1 MRKIKKDLEFYTV
14 DVFSNKIF
22 GGNPLAVF
30 TNTDNISDDLMQ
42 SIASEINYSETVFIQ
57 KPKNKD
63 NTAKVK
69 IFTPKNELPFA
80 GHPNVGAGFLLGCF
94 PDLIPGKYSKNK
106 MVFEEIAGLVN
117 VIPQYNGATVVGSK
131 IEAPNKFHKL
141 ETVPTSAIQNCIETN
156 EGSIITSNDPPVVAG
171 VGLDFV
177 IAEVQNK
184 EILNNARCN
193 ISAFSDAN
201 KNFSYGDDFFSLMIY
216 YRGDQQNIFARV
228 FAPLSGIVEDAA
240 TGSAC
245 GALGALLASQNNDT
259 NNKYNYKIH
268 QGEMIGRP
276 SLINV
281 SILKEKGQIKRT
293 YISGECVLVS
303 KGNFFI

>member
-1 MRKIKKDLEFYTV
+1 MDLEFYTV

-22 GGNPLAVF
+22 GGNPLAIF
-30 TNTDNISDDLMQ
+30 TNTDDISTDLMQ
-42 SIASEINYSETVFIQ
+42 SIASEVNYSETVFIQ

-80 GHPNVGAGFLLGCF
+80 GHPNVGAGFLLSCF
-94 PDLIPGKYSKNK
+94 PNLIPGNYSKNK

-156 EGSIITSNDPPVVAG
+156 EGSIVTSNDPPVVAG

-193 ISAFSDAN
+193 ISAFSEAD

-216 YRGDQQNIFARV
+216 YRGNQQNIFARV

-245 GALGALLASQNNDT
+245 GALGALLASQNNDR

-281 SILKEKGQIKRT
+281 SILKEKDQIKRT

>member
-1 MRKIKKDLEFYTV
+1 MDLEFYTV

-22 GGNPLAVF
+22 GGNPLAIF
-30 TNTDNISDDLMQ
+30 TNTDDISTDLMQ
-42 SIASEINYSETVFIQ
+42 SIASEVNYSETVFIQ

-80 GHPNVGAGFLLGCF
+80 GHPNVGAGFLLSCF
-94 PDLIPGKYSKNK
+94 PNLIPGNYSKNK

-177 IAEVQNK
+177 IAEVQNE

-193 ISAFSDAN
+193 ISAFSEAD

-216 YRGDQQNIFARV
+216 YRGNQQNIFARV

-245 GALGALLASQNNDT
+245 GALGALLASQNNDR
-259 NNKYNYKIH
+259 NNKYNYKIY

>member
-1 MRKIKKDLEFYTV
+1 MDLEFYTV

-22 GGNPLAVF
+22 GGNPLAIF
-30 TNTDNISDDLMQ
+30 TNTDDISTDLMQ
-42 SIASEINYSETVFIQ
+42 SIASEVNYSETVFIQ

-80 GHPNVGAGFLLGCF
+80 GHPNVGAGFLLSCF
-94 PDLIPGKYSKNK
+94 PNLIPGNYSKNK

-156 EGSIITSNDPPVVAG
+156 EGSIVTSNDPPVVAG

-193 ISAFSDAN
+193 ISAFSEAD

-216 YRGDQQNIFARV
+216 YRGNQQNIFARV

-245 GALGALLASQNNDT
+245 GALGALLASQNSDR

-281 SILKEKGQIKRT
+281 SILKEKDQIRRT

>member
-1 MRKIKKDLEFYTV
+1 MDLEFYTV

-22 GGNPLAVF
+22 GGNPLAIF
-30 TNTDNISDDLMQ
+30 TNTDDISTDLMQ
-42 SIASEINYSETVFIQ
+42 SIASEVNYSETVFIQ

-80 GHPNVGAGFLLGCF
+80 GHPNVGAGFLLSCF
-94 PDLIPGKYSKNK
+94 PNLIPGNYSKNK

-177 IAEVQNK
+177 IAEVQNE

-193 ISAFSDAN
+193 ISAFSEAD
-201 KNFSYGDDFFSLMIY
+201 KNFSYGEDFFSLMIY
-216 YRGDQQNIFARV
+216 YRGNQQNIFARV

-245 GALGALLASQNNDT
+245 GALGALLASQNNDR

-281 SILKEKGQIKRT
+281 SILKEKDQIRRT

>member
-1 MRKIKKDLEFYTV
+1 MDLEFYTV

-22 GGNPLAVF
+22 GGNPLAIF
-30 TNTDNISDDLMQ
+30 TNTDDISTDLMQ
-42 SIASEINYSETVFIQ
+42 SIASEVNYSETVFIQ

-80 GHPNVGAGFLLGCF
+80 GHPNVGAGFLLSCF
-94 PDLIPGKYSKNK
+94 PNLIPGNYSKNK

-156 EGSIITSNDPPVVAG
+156 EGSIVTSNDPPVVAG

-177 IAEVQNK
+177 IAEVQNE

-193 ISAFSDAN
+193 ISAFSEAD

-216 YRGDQQNIFARV
+216 YRGNQQNIFARV

-245 GALGALLASQNNDT
+245 GALGALLASQNNDR

>member
-1 MRKIKKDLEFYTV
+1 MDLEFYTV

-22 GGNPLAVF
+22 GGNPLAIF
-30 TNTDNISDDLMQ
+30 TNTDDISTDLMQ
-42 SIASEINYSETVFIQ
+42 SIASEVNYSETVFIQ

-80 GHPNVGAGFLLGCF
+80 GHPNVGAGFLLSCF
-94 PDLIPGKYSKNK
+94 PNLIPGNYSKNK

-117 VIPQYNGATVVGSK
+117 VIPQYNGTTVVGSK

-141 ETVPTSAIQNCIETN
+141 ETVPTSVIQNCIETN

-177 IAEVQNK
+177 IAEVQNE

-193 ISAFSDAN
+193 ISAFSEAD

-216 YRGDQQNIFARV
+216 YRGNQQNIFARV

-245 GALGALLASQNNDT
+245 GALGALLASQNNDR

-303 KGNFFI
+303 RGNFFI

>member
-1 MRKIKKDLEFYTV
+1 MDLEFYTV

-22 GGNPLAVF
+22 GGNPLAIF
-30 TNTDNISDDLMQ
+30 TNTDDISTDLMQ
-42 SIASEINYSETVFIQ
+42 SIASEVNYSETVFIQ

-63 NTAKVK
+63 NTAKVR

-80 GHPNVGAGFLLGCF
+80 GHPNVGAGFLLSCF
-94 PDLIPGKYSKNK
+94 PNLIPGKYSKNK

-141 ETVPTSAIQNCIETN
+141 ETVPTTAIQNCIETN

-193 ISAFSDAN
+193 ISAFSEAD
-201 KNFSYGDDFFSLMIY
+201 KNFSYGEDFFSLMIY
-216 YRGDQQNIFARV
+216 YRGNQQNIFARV

-245 GALGALLASQNNDT
+245 GALGALLASQNNDR

>member
-1 MRKIKKDLEFYTV
+1 MDLEFYTV

-22 GGNPLAVF
+22 GGNPLAIF
-30 TNTDNISDDLMQ
+30 TNTDDISTDLMQ
-42 SIASEINYSETVFIQ
+42 SIASEVNYSETVFIQ

-80 GHPNVGAGFLLGCF
+80 GHPNVGAGFLLSCF
-94 PDLIPGKYSKNK
+94 PNLIPGNYSKNK

-177 IAEVQNK
+177 IAEVQNE

-193 ISAFSDAN
+193 ISAFSEAD

-216 YRGDQQNIFARV
+216 YRGNQQNIFARV

-245 GALGALLASQNNDT
+245 GALGALLASQNSDR

-268 QGEMIGRP
+268 QGEMIGKP

-281 SILKEKGQIKRT
+281 SILKEKDQIRRT

>member
-1 MRKIKKDLEFYTV
+1 MDLEFYTV

-22 GGNPLAVF
+22 GGNPLAIF
-30 TNTDNISDDLMQ
+30 TNTDDISTDLMQ
-42 SIASEINYSETVFIQ
+42 SIASEVNYSETVFIQ

-80 GHPNVGAGFLLGCF
+80 GHPNVGAGFLLSCF
-94 PDLIPGKYSKNK
+94 PNLIPGNYSKNK

-117 VIPQYNGATVVGSK
+117 VIPQYNGNTVVGSK

-141 ETVPTSAIQNCIETN
+141 ETVPTTAIQNCIETN

-193 ISAFSDAN
+193 ISAFSEAD

-216 YRGDQQNIFARV
+216 YRGNQQNIFARV

>member
-1 MRKIKKDLEFYTV
+1 MDLEFYTV

-22 GGNPLAVF
+22 GGNPLAIF
-30 TNTDNISDDLMQ
+30 TNTDDISTDLMQ
-42 SIASEINYSETVFIQ
+42 SIASEVNYSETVFIQ

-80 GHPNVGAGFLLGCF
+80 GHPNVGAGFLLSCF
-94 PDLIPGKYSKNK
+94 PNLIPGNYSKNK

-141 ETVPTSAIQNCIETN
+141 ETVPTSTIQNCIETN

-177 IAEVQNK
+177 IAEVQNE

-193 ISAFSDAN
+193 ISAFSEAD

-216 YRGDQQNIFARV
+216 YRGNQQNIFARV

-245 GALGALLASQNNDT
+245 GALGALLASQNNDR
-259 NNKYNYKIH
+259 NNKYNYKIY

>member
-1 MRKIKKDLEFYTV
+1 MDLEFYTV

-22 GGNPLAVF
+22 GGNPLAIF
-30 TNTDNISDDLMQ
+30 TNTDDISTDLMQ
-42 SIASEINYSETVFIQ
+42 SIASEVNYSETVFIQ

-80 GHPNVGAGFLLGCF
+80 GHPNVGAGFLLSCF
-94 PDLIPGKYSKNK
+94 PNLIPGKYSRNK

-193 ISAFSDAN
+193 ISAFSEAD

-216 YRGDQQNIFARV
+216 YRGNQQNIFARV

-245 GALGALLASQNNDT
+245 GALGALLASQNNDR

>member
-1 MRKIKKDLEFYTV
+1 MDLEFYTV

-22 GGNPLAVF
+22 GGNPLAIF
-30 TNTDNISDDLMQ
+30 TNTDDISSDLMQ
-42 SIASEINYSETVFIQ
+42 SIASEVNYSETVFIQ

-80 GHPNVGAGFLLGCF
+80 GHPNVGAGFLLSCF
-94 PDLIPGKYSKNK
+94 PNLIPGNYSKNK

-177 IAEVQNK
+177 IAEVQNE

-193 ISAFSDAN
+193 ISAFSEAD

-216 YRGDQQNIFARV
+216 YRGNQQNIFARV

-245 GALGALLASQNNDT
+245 GALGALLASQNNDR

>member
-1 MRKIKKDLEFYTV
+1 MDLEFYTV

-22 GGNPLAVF
+22 GGNPLAIF
-30 TNTDNISDDLMQ
+30 TNTDDISTDLMQ
-42 SIASEINYSETVFIQ
+42 SIASEVNYSETVFIQ

-80 GHPNVGAGFLLGCF
+80 GHPNVGAGFLLSCF
-94 PDLIPGKYSKNK
+94 PNLIPGNYSKNK

-141 ETVPTSAIQNCIETN
+141 ETVPTTAIQNCIETN

-177 IAEVQNK
+177 IAEVQNE

-193 ISAFSDAN
+193 ISAFSEAD
-201 KNFSYGDDFFSLMIY
+201 KNFSYGEDFFSLMIY
-216 YRGDQQNIFARV
+216 YRGNQQNIFARV

-245 GALGALLASQNNDT
+245 GALGALLASQSNDR

>member
-1 MRKIKKDLEFYTV
+1 MDLEFYTV

-22 GGNPLAVF
+22 GGNPLAIF
-30 TNTDNISDDLMQ
+30 TNTDDISTDLMQ
-42 SIASEINYSETVFIQ
+42 SIASEVNYSETVFIQ

-80 GHPNVGAGFLLGCF
+80 GHPNVGAGFLLSCF
-94 PDLIPGKYSKNK
+94 PNLIPGNYSKNK

-177 IAEVQNK
+177 IAEVQNE

-193 ISAFSDAN
+193 ISAFSEAD

-216 YRGDQQNIFARV
+216 YRGNQQNIFARV

-245 GALGALLASQNNDT
+245 GALGALLASQNSDR

-281 SILKEKGQIKRT
+281 SILKEKDQIRRT

>member
-1 MRKIKKDLEFYTV
+1 MDLEFYTV

-22 GGNPLAVF
+22 GGNPLAIF
-30 TNTDNISDDLMQ
+30 TNTDDISTDLMQ
-42 SIASEINYSETVFIQ
+42 SIASEVNYSETVFIQ

-80 GHPNVGAGFLLGCF
+80 GHPNVGAGFLLSCF
-94 PDLIPGKYSKNK
+94 PNLIPGNYSKNK

-193 ISAFSDAN
+193 ISAFSEAD

-216 YRGDQQNIFARV
+216 YRGNQQNIFARV

-245 GALGALLASQNNDT
+245 GALGALLASQNNDR
-259 NNKYNYKIH
+259 NNIYNYKIH

>member
-1 MRKIKKDLEFYTV
+1 MDLEFYTV

-22 GGNPLAVF
+22 GGNPLAIF
-30 TNTDNISDDLMQ
+30 TNTDDISTDLMQ
-42 SIASEINYSETVFIQ
+42 SIASEVNYSETVFIQ

-80 GHPNVGAGFLLGCF
+80 GHPNVGAGFLLSYF
-94 PDLIPGKYSKNK
+94 PNLIPGNYSKNK

-177 IAEVQNK
+177 IAEVQNE

-193 ISAFSDAN
+193 ISAFSEAD

-216 YRGDQQNIFARV
+216 YRGNQQNIFARV

-245 GALGALLASQNNDT
+245 GALGALLASQNNDR

>member
-1 MRKIKKDLEFYTV
+1 MDLEFYTV

-22 GGNPLAVF
+22 GGNPLAIF
-30 TNTDNISDDLMQ
+30 TNTDDISTDLMQ
-42 SIASEINYSETVFIQ
+42 SIASEVNYSETVFIQ

-80 GHPNVGAGFLLGCF
+80 GHPNVGAGFLLSCF
-94 PDLIPGKYSKNK
+94 PNLIPGNYSKNK

-193 ISAFSDAN
+193 ISAFSEAD

-216 YRGDQQNIFARV
+216 YRGNQQNIFARV

-245 GALGALLASQNNDT
+245 GALGALLASQNNDR

-281 SILKEKGQIKRT
+281 SILKEKDQIRRT

>member
-1 MRKIKKDLEFYTV
+1 MDLEFYTV

-22 GGNPLAVF
+22 GGNPLAIF
-30 TNTDNISDDLMQ
+30 TNTDDISTDLMQ
-42 SIASEINYSETVFIQ
+42 SIASEVNYSETVFIQ

-80 GHPNVGAGFLLGCF
+80 GHPNVGAGFLLSCF
-94 PDLIPGKYSKNK
+94 PNLIPGNYYKNK

-141 ETVPTSAIQNCIETN
+141 ETVPTSVIQNCIEIN

-177 IAEVQNK
+177 IAEVQNE

-193 ISAFSDAN
+193 ISVFSEAD

-216 YRGDQQNIFARV
+216 YRGNQQNIFARV

-245 GALGALLASQNNDT
+245 GALGALLASQNNNR

>member
-1 MRKIKKDLEFYTV
+1 MDLEFYTV

-22 GGNPLAVF
+22 GGNPLAIF
-30 TNTDNISDDLMQ
+30 TNTDDISTDLMQ
-42 SIASEINYSETVFIQ
+42 SIASEVNYSETVFIQ

-80 GHPNVGAGFLLGCF
+80 GHPNVGAGFLLSCF
-94 PDLIPGKYSKNK
+94 PNLIPGNYSKNK

-156 EGSIITSNDPPVVAG
+156 EGSIVTSNDPPVVAG

-193 ISAFSDAN
+193 ISAFSEAD

-216 YRGDQQNIFARV
+216 YRGNQQNIFARV

-245 GALGALLASQNNDT
+245 GALGALLASQNNDR

-281 SILKEKGQIKRT
+281 SILKEKDQIRRT

>member
-1 MRKIKKDLEFYTV
+1 MDLEFYTV

-22 GGNPLAVF
+22 GGNPLAIF
-30 TNTDNISDDLMQ
+30 TNTDDISTDLMQ
-42 SIASEINYSETVFIQ
+42 SIASEVNYSETVFIQ

-63 NTAKVK
+63 NTAKVR

-80 GHPNVGAGFLLGCF
+80 GHPNVGTGFLLSCF
-94 PDLIPGKYSKNK
+94 PNLIPGNYSKNK

-156 EGSIITSNDPPVVAG
+156 EGSIITSNDLPVVAG

-193 ISAFSDAN
+193 ISAFSEAD

-216 YRGDQQNIFARV
+216 YRGNQQNIFARV

-245 GALGALLASQNNDT
+245 GALGALLASQNNDR

-281 SILKEKGQIKRT
+281 SILKEKDQIKRT

>member
-1 MRKIKKDLEFYTV
+1 MDLEFYTV

-22 GGNPLAVF
+22 GGNPLAIF
-30 TNTDNISDDLMQ
+30 TNTDDISSDLMQ
-42 SIASEINYSETVFIQ
+42 SIASEVNYSETVFIQ

-63 NTAKVK
+63 NTAKVR

-80 GHPNVGAGFLLGCF
+80 GHPNVGAGFLLSCF
-94 PDLIPGKYSKNK
+94 PNLIPGNYSKNK

-141 ETVPTSAIQNCIETN
+141 ETVPTSVIQNCIETN

-193 ISAFSDAN
+193 ISAFSDAD

-216 YRGDQQNIFARV
+216 YRGNQQNIFARV

-245 GALGALLASQNNDT
+245 GALGALLASQNNDR

-268 QGEMIGRP
+268 QGGIIGRP

>member
-1 MRKIKKDLEFYTV
+1 MDLEFYTV

-22 GGNPLAVF
+22 GGNPLAIF
-30 TNTDNISDDLMQ
+30 TNTDDISTDLMQ
-42 SIASEINYSETVFIQ
+42 SIASEVNYSETVFIQ

-80 GHPNVGAGFLLGCF
+80 GHPNVGAGFLLSCF
-94 PDLIPGKYSKNK
+94 PNLIPGNYSKNK

-141 ETVPTSAIQNCIETN
+141 ETVPTSTIQNCIETN

-193 ISAFSDAN
+193 ISAFSEAD
-201 KNFSYGDDFFSLMIY
+201 KNFSYGEDFFSLMIY
-216 YRGDQQNIFARV
+216 YRGNQQNIFARV

-245 GALGALLASQNNDT
+245 GALGALLASQNNDR

>member
-1 MRKIKKDLEFYTV
+1 MDLEFYTV

-22 GGNPLAVF
+22 GGNPLAIF
-30 TNTDNISDDLMQ
+30 TNTDDISTDLMQ
-42 SIASEINYSETVFIQ
+42 SIASEVNYSETVFIQ

-80 GHPNVGAGFLLGCF
+80 GHPNVGAGFLLSCF
-94 PDLIPGKYSKNK
+94 PNLIPGKYSKNK
-106 MVFEEIAGLVN
+106 IVFEEIAGLVN

-193 ISAFSDAN
+193 ISAFSEAD
-201 KNFSYGDDFFSLMIY
+201 KNFSYGEDFFSLMIY
-216 YRGDQQNIFARV
+216 YRGNQQNIFARV

>member
-1 MRKIKKDLEFYTV
+1 MDLEFYTV

-22 GGNPLAVF
+22 GGNPLAIF
-30 TNTDNISDDLMQ
+30 TNTDDISTDLMQ
-42 SIASEINYSETVFIQ
+42 SIASEVNYSETVFIQ

-80 GHPNVGAGFLLGCF
+80 GHPNVGAGFLLSCF
-94 PDLIPGKYSKNK
+94 PNLIPGNYSKNK

-193 ISAFSDAN
+193 ISAFSEAD
-201 KNFSYGDDFFSLMIY
+201 KNFSYGEDFFSLMIY
-216 YRGDQQNIFARV
+216 YRGNQQNIFARV

-245 GALGALLASQNNDT
+245 GALGALLASQNNDR

-281 SILKEKGQIKRT
+281 SILKEKDQIRRT

>member
-1 MRKIKKDLEFYTV
+1 MDLEFYTV

-22 GGNPLAVF
+22 GGNPLAIF
-30 TNTDNISDDLMQ
+30 TNTDDISSDLMQ
-42 SIASEINYSETVFIQ
+42 SIASEVNYSETVFIQ

-63 NTAKVK
+63 NTAKVR

-80 GHPNVGAGFLLGCF
+80 GHPNVGAGFLLSCF
-94 PDLIPGKYSKNK
+94 PNLIPGNYSKNK

-177 IAEVQNK
+177 IAEVQNE

-193 ISAFSDAN
+193 ISAFSEAD

-216 YRGDQQNIFARV
+216 YRGNQQNIFARV

-245 GALGALLASQNNDT
+245 GALGALLASQSNDR

>member
-1 MRKIKKDLEFYTV
+1 MDLEFYTV

-22 GGNPLAVF
+22 GGNPLAIF
-30 TNTDNISDDLMQ
+30 TNTDNISTDLMQ
-42 SIASEINYSETVFIQ
+42 SIASEVNYSETVFIQ

-80 GHPNVGAGFLLGCF
+80 GHPNVGAGFLLSCF
-94 PDLIPGKYSKNK
+94 PNLIPGNYSKNK

-193 ISAFSDAN
+193 ISAFSEAD

-216 YRGDQQNIFARV
+216 YRGNQQNIFARV

-245 GALGALLASQNNDT
+245 GALGALLASQNNDR

-281 SILKEKGQIKRT
+281 SILKEKDQIKRT

>member
-1 MRKIKKDLEFYTV
+1 MDLEFYTV

-22 GGNPLAVF
+22 GGNPLAIF
-30 TNTDNISDDLMQ
+30 TDTDDISTDLMQ
-42 SIASEINYSETVFIQ
+42 SIASEVNYSETVFIQ

-80 GHPNVGAGFLLGCF
+80 GHPNVGAGFLLSCF
-94 PDLIPGKYSKNK
+94 PNLIPGNYSKNK

-141 ETVPTSAIQNCIETN
+141 ETVPTTAIQNCIETN

-177 IAEVQNK
+177 IAEVQNE

-193 ISAFSDAN
+193 ISAFSEAD

-216 YRGDQQNIFARV
+216 YRGNQQNIFARV

-245 GALGALLASQNNDT
+245 GALGALLASQNSDR

>member
-1 MRKIKKDLEFYTV
+1 MDLEFYTV

-22 GGNPLAVF
+22 GGNPLAIF
-30 TNTDNISDDLMQ
+30 TNTDNISTDLMQ
-42 SIASEINYSETVFIQ
+42 SIASEVNYSETVFIQ

-80 GHPNVGAGFLLGCF
+80 GHPNVGAGFLLSCF
-94 PDLIPGKYSKNK
+94 PNLIPGNYSKNK

-193 ISAFSDAN
+193 ISAFSEAD

-216 YRGDQQNIFARV
+216 YRGNQQNIFARV

-245 GALGALLASQNNDT
+245 GALGALLASQNSDR

>member
-1 MRKIKKDLEFYTV
+1 MDLEFYTV

-22 GGNPLAVF
+22 GGNPLAIF
-30 TNTDNISDDLMQ
+30 TNTDDISTDLMQ
-42 SIASEINYSETVFIQ
+42 SIASEVNYSETVFIQ

-80 GHPNVGAGFLLGCF
+80 GHPNVGAGFLLSCF
-94 PDLIPGKYSKNK
+94 PNLIPGKYSKNK
-106 MVFEEIAGLVN
+106 MVLEEIAGLVN

-193 ISAFSDAN
+193 ISAFSEAD

-216 YRGDQQNIFARV
+216 YRGNQQNIFARV

-245 GALGALLASQNNDT
+245 GALGALLASQNNDR
-259 NNKYNYKIH
+259 NNKYNYKIY

-293 YISGECVLVS
+293 YISGECVFCLLYTS
-303 KGNFFI
+303 PSPRD

>member
-1 MRKIKKDLEFYTV
+1 MDLEFYTV

-22 GGNPLAVF
+22 GGNPLAIF
-30 TNTDNISDDLMQ
+30 TNTDDISTDLMQ
-42 SIASEINYSETVFIQ
+42 SIASEVNYSETVFIQ

-80 GHPNVGAGFLLGCF
+80 GHPNVGAGFLLSCF
-94 PDLIPGKYSKNK
+94 PNLIPGNYSKNK

-156 EGSIITSNDPPVVAG
+156 EGSIITSNDQPVVAG

-193 ISAFSDAN
+193 ISAFSEAD

-216 YRGDQQNIFARV
+216 YRGNQQNIFARV

-245 GALGALLASQNNDT
+245 GALGALLASQNSDR

-281 SILKEKGQIKRT
+281 SILKEKDQIRRT

>member
-1 MRKIKKDLEFYTV
+1 MDLEFYTV

-22 GGNPLAVF
+22 GGNPLAIF
-30 TNTDNISDDLMQ
+30 TNTDDISTDLMQ
-42 SIASEINYSETVFIQ
+42 SIASEVNYSETVFIQ

-80 GHPNVGAGFLLGCF
+80 GHPNVGAGFLLSYF
-94 PDLIPGKYSKNK
+94 PNLIPGNCSKNK

-193 ISAFSDAN
+193 ISAFSEAD
-201 KNFSYGDDFFSLMIY
+201 KNFSYGQDFFSLMIY
-216 YRGDQQNIFARV
+216 YRGNQQNIFARV

-245 GALGALLASQNNDT
+245 GALGALLASQNNDR

>member
-1 MRKIKKDLEFYTV
+1 MDLEFYTV

-22 GGNPLAVF
+22 GGNPLAIF
-30 TNTDNISDDLMQ
+30 TNTDDISTDLMQ
-42 SIASEINYSETVFIQ
+42 SIASEVNYSETVFIQ

-63 NTAKVK
+63 NTAKVR

-80 GHPNVGAGFLLGCF
+80 GHPNVGAGFLLSCF
-94 PDLIPGKYSKNK
+94 PNLIPGNYSKNK

-193 ISAFSDAN
+193 ISAFSEAD

-216 YRGDQQNIFARV
+216 YRGNQQNIFARV

-245 GALGALLASQNNDT
+245 GALGALLASQNNDR

>member
-1 MRKIKKDLEFYTV
+1 MDLEFYTV

-22 GGNPLAVF
+22 GGNPLAIF
-30 TNTDNISDDLMQ
+30 TNTDDISTDLMQ
-42 SIASEINYSETVFIQ
+42 SIASEVNYSETVFIQ

-80 GHPNVGAGFLLGCF
+80 GHPNVGAGFLLSCF
-94 PDLIPGKYSKNK
+94 PNLIPGNYSKNK

-156 EGSIITSNDPPVVAG
+156 EGSIITSNDQPVVAG

-193 ISAFSDAN
+193 ISAFSEAD

-216 YRGDQQNIFARV
+216 YRGNQQNIFARV

-245 GALGALLASQNNDT
+245 GALGALLASQSNDR
-259 NNKYNYKIH
+259 NNKYNYKVH

>member
-1 MRKIKKDLEFYTV
+1 MDLEFYTV

-22 GGNPLAVF
+22 GGNPLAIF
-30 TNTDNISDDLMQ
+30 TNTDDISIDLMQ
-42 SIASEINYSETVFIQ
+42 SIASEVNYSETVFIQ

-80 GHPNVGAGFLLGCF
+80 GHPNVGAGFLLSCF
-94 PDLIPGKYSKNK
+94 PNLIPGNYSKNK

-156 EGSIITSNDPPVVAG
+156 EGSIITSNDQPVVAG

-193 ISAFSDAN
+193 ISAFSEAD

-216 YRGDQQNIFARV
+216 YRGNQQNIFARV

-245 GALGALLASQNNDT
+245 GALGALLASQNSDR

>member
-1 MRKIKKDLEFYTV
+1 MDLEFYTV

-22 GGNPLAVF
+22 GGNPLAIF
-30 TNTDNISDDLMQ
+30 TNTDDISTDLMQ
-42 SIASEINYSETVFIQ
+42 SIASEVNYSETVFIQ

-80 GHPNVGAGFLLGCF
+80 GHPNVGAGFLLSCF
-94 PDLIPGKYSKNK
+94 PNLIPGNYSKNK

-141 ETVPTSAIQNCIETN
+141 ETVPTTAIQNCIETN

-177 IAEVQNK
+177 IAEVQNE

-193 ISAFSDAN
+193 ISAFSEAD
-201 KNFSYGDDFFSLMIY
+201 KNFSYGEDFFSLMIY
-216 YRGDQQNIFARV
+216 YRGNQQNIFARV

-245 GALGALLASQNNDT
+245 GALGALLASQNNDR

>member
-1 MRKIKKDLEFYTV
+1 MDLEFYTV

-22 GGNPLAVF
+22 GGNPLAIF
-30 TNTDNISDDLMQ
+30 TNTDDISTDLMQ
-42 SIASEINYSETVFIQ
+42 SIASEVNYSETVFIQ

-80 GHPNVGAGFLLGCF
+80 GHPNVGAGFLLSCF
-94 PDLIPGKYSKNK
+94 PNLIPGNYSKNK

-193 ISAFSDAN
+193 ISAFSEAD
-201 KNFSYGDDFFSLMIY
+201 KNFSYGEDFFSLMIY
-216 YRGDQQNIFARV
+216 YRGNQQNIFARV

-245 GALGALLASQNNDT
+245 GALGALLASQNNDR

>member
-1 MRKIKKDLEFYTV
+1 MDLEFYTV

-22 GGNPLAVF
+22 GGNPLAIF
-30 TNTDNISDDLMQ
+30 TNNDDISTDLMQ
-42 SIASEINYSETVFIQ
+42 SIASEVNYSETVFIQ

-80 GHPNVGAGFLLGCF
+80 GHPNVGVGFLLSCF
-94 PDLIPGKYSKNK
+94 PNLIPGNYSKNK
-106 MVFEEIAGLVN
+106 MVFEEIAGWVN

-193 ISAFSDAN
+193 ISAFSEAD
-201 KNFSYGDDFFSLMIY
+201 KNFSYGEDFFSLMIY
-216 YRGDQQNIFARV
+216 YRGNQQNIFARV

-245 GALGALLASQNNDT
+245 GALGALLASQNNDR